1 MSSQYEEIKDATI
14 PLFFGGFHE
23 DRYCT
28 PSLKEAW
35 SNWYTV
41 VRVYDD
47 GYVECVYSE
56 EYDIDCKCHAYNPD
70 SSWYDGQHGCY
81 VERVC
86 HSHEDRYGPCDE
98 IWEHLRKE
106 NPYCSNYH
114 FYRNRE
120 YTNMC
125 RPCKQSCFADSR
137 VSSSM
142 NYATYENDAY
152 ADAGYNTNAL
162 EDSYLVEDA
171 TTQVVREDEY
181 HSEHEE
187 RVKKRNEESEK
198 WSQQIKELVAEI
210 IQPVLRKLE
219 ALKEIYKVPVVEED
233 EVSHVEDVN
242 QTSPQP
248 THSEEML
255 RQFQMENRIE
265 AEEIEKR
272 YKLEAEERS
281 KRYKLEDEERSKRY
295 KLEADERVRKYEM
308 KREEIFKRYRLKDD
322 ERNRQCEMK
331 LEEHDR
337 RYQLKYKDILA
348 ESRQAAKLITKAPK
362 EIKKISAMQE
372 AINIV
377 DPTSKINKIPGEGIE
392 VTMKVSYS
400 SAEKENMSS
409 SNEYQL
415 LSPRKEGIQ
424 FNIWG
429 GRIGTNH
436 CDDSLPTT
444 VVCYE
449 GHTGAKDHAIKFCK
463 GCPNQNSGGNDEE
476 RVHQELVLEIPSGDR
491 DPLKSIGD
499 DEVEQPVQAEEED
512 ISYEFNS
519 GSSLDDDGFFSSFDL
534 AEIHDAVAQVPEEE
548 KSVSY
553 DCDFMSSLQSEDLSN
568 SSDSGGIPEAV
579 VETGGEKDG
588 VSGME
593 DANLTSIRLT
603 DFEEFRASK
612 EALGCRI
619 EALFARMDK
628 SNEEHAI
635 RRQRRRQMEAHINN
649 LPEKRLDMAP
659 TPSGLV
665 EDVTTEILEEAQE
678 NCHDSIMKKE
688 EEKWSYDVSC
698 QEDTLDENAETLE
711 ADDIFYDCNSDIES
725 DEDMLFAFGLGGS
738 LEKEIAQQCTSEAP
752 SVTSLAM
759 PPSII
764 QAWPESTN
772 SVEFV
777 NVNEEFHSR
786 SMIWL
791 IIISLVHLFYYPD
804 DSGFSSFTYLIIL
817 HANAHLIFAMW
828 EEGHKYTITDME
840 THEIYKEML
849 LNVLLYE
856 EIT

>member
-47 GYVECVYSE
+47 GYVKCVYSE

-86 HSHEDRYGPCDE
+86 HSHEDRYGPYDE
-98 IWEHLRKE
+98 IWEDLRKE

-120 YTNMC
+120 YTNMY

-322 ERNRQCEMK
+322 ERDWQYEMK
-331 LEEHDR
+331 LEEHVR
-337 RYQLKYKDILA
+337 RYQLEYEEILA
-348 ESRQAAKLITKAPK
+348 ERRQAAKLITKAPK
-362 EIKKISAMQE
+362 EIKKIPAMQE

-377 DPTSKINKIPGEGIE
+377 DPTSKINKIPGECIE
-392 VTMKVSYS
+392 VTMKVSCS

-424 FNIWG
+424 FDGRG

-436 CDDSLPTT
+436 CVDSLLTT

-449 GHTGAKDHAIKFCK
+449 GHTGAEDHAIKFCE
-463 GCPNQNSGGNDEE
+463 GCPDQNSGGNDEE
-476 RVHQELVLEIPSGDR
+476 RIHQEFVLEMPPGDG
-491 DPLKSIGD
+491 DPLKSIGNE
-499 DEVEQPVQAEEED
+499 EVEQPVQAEEED

-519 GSSLDDDGFFSSFDL
+519 GSSLGDDDSFSNFDL
-534 AEIHDAVAQVPEEE
+534 VEIYDAVAQVPEEE
-548 KSVSY
+548 KFIS
-553 DCDFMSSLQSEDLSN
+553 CDFDSMSSLQDEDLFN
-568 SSDSGGIPEAV
+568 SSDSRGIPKVV
-579 VETGGEKDG
+579 VETQGEKDE
-588 VSGME
+588 VSRLE
-593 DANLTSIRLT
+593 DVSLTSVRLM

-619 EALFARMDK
+619 KALFARMDK
-628 SNEEHAI
+628 SNEEHAT
-635 RRQRRRQMEAHINN
+635 RRQKRRQLEMEAHINN
-649 LPEKRLDMAP
+649 LLEKRLDMAP
-659 TPSGLV
+659 TPSDLI
-665 EDVTTEILEEAQE
+665 EDATTEIQEEAQK
-678 NCHDSIMKKE
+678 NCRDFIMRKE
-688 EEKWSYDVSC
+688 EEEWPSDVSI
-698 QEDTLDENAETLE
+698 QEDTPDENAETLE
-711 ADDIFYDCNSDIES
+711 ADDIFYDCNSDIDS
-725 DEDMLFAFGLGGS
+725 DKDMLFVFGLEGS
-738 LEKEIAQQCTSEAP
+738 LEKEIAQQRTSEAP
-752 SVTSLAM
+752 SVTSLMM
-759 PPSII
+759 PPATI
-764 QAWPESTN
+764 QDWPESTN
-772 SVEFV
+772 SIRE
-777 NVNEEFHSR
+777 R
-786 SMIWL
+786 RI
-791 IIISLVHLFYYPD
+791 
-804 DSGFSSFTYLIIL
+804 SFTIHDL
-817 HANAHLIFAMW
+817 AHL
-828 EEGHKYTITDME
+828 
-840 THEIYKEML
+840 
-849 LNVLLYE
+849 
-856 EIT
+856 